1 VTAPG
6 PASAHALSCHAPRWR
21 VRFFLQACLALASSV
36 CAPQAGA
43 QVLLVL
49 SDDSAGYQSVAEE
62 LRLGL
67 KESRDGKLRVD
78 AAVASRIAGSETVS
92 LDSYELVV
100 TIGLAA
106 AQQTLTREKALPAPP
121 RTLCLLIPRQSF
133 ERLMPPAGRA
143 RDPRLSAV
151 FIDQPLSRQM
161 DLLRLALPE
170 KKRVGVILGPASQD
184 LAGELGN
191 QARQH
196 ALDLTVARITER
208 AGLYGAL
215 QTVLP
220 ASDLLLM
227 LPDPLVANADTVYGL
242 LLTTYRAQL
251 PVVGFSEGLLNAGAL
266 ISLYSTAHQQGRQ
279 GAEIAR
285 EVLAHGGALP
295 DPQYPKYFT
304 VRVNA
309 SVARSLGLHL
319 PPEETL
325 GAALNSR
332 AEGARTPDP
341 AGKTPAALKE
351 EP

>member
-1 VTAPG
+1 MCAVFA
-6 PASAHALSCHAPRWR
+6 AAA
-21 VRFFLQACLALASSV
+21 
-36 CAPQAGA
+36 CAPHAGA

-49 SDDSAGYQSVAEE
+49 SDQSASYQSVADEV
-62 LRLGL
+62 RAGL
-67 KESRDGKLRVD
+67 KDVRDGRLRID
-78 AAVASRIAGSETVS
+78 SSLAARSEGAGATA
-92 LDSYELVV
+92 LDNYELVV

-106 AQQTLTREKALPAPP
+106 AQQTLTREKTMTTAP

-133 ERLMPPAGRA
+133 ERLLPGDAHA
-143 RDPRLSAV
+143 RDPRLSAL

-170 KKRVGVILGPASQD
+170 KKRIGVILGPTSQAM
-184 LAGELGN
+184 AGELRA
-191 QARQH
+191 QTREH
-196 ALDLTVARITER
+196 ALELTVASISER
-208 AGLYGAL
+208 SGLYAAL

-227 LPDPLVANADTVYGL
+227 LPDPLVASADTVYGL
-242 LLTTYRAQL
+242 LLTTYRERL

-266 ISLYSTAHQQGRQ
+266 ISLFSTAAQQGRQ

-285 EVLAHGGALP
+285 EALFHDGALP
-295 DPQYPKYFT
+295 EPQYPKYFT

-325 GAALNSR
+325 GEALNGR
-332 AEGARTPDP
+332 GEGARV
-341 AGKTPAALKE
+341 
-351 EP
+351 EPVAKSPVSRGEP

>member
-1 VTAPG
+1 MTAPG
-6 PASAHALSCHAPRWR
+6 PASAQAMPCNAPRWR
-21 VRFFLQACLALASSV
+21 VRFLRAWLALAASL
-36 CAPQAGA
+36 CAQQAGA

-49 SDDSAGYQSVAEE
+49 SDESTGYQAVADEV
-62 LRLGL
+62 RSGL
-67 KESRDGKLRVD
+67 KQSRDGKLRID
-78 AAVASRIAGSETVS
+78 AAVASRIAGSDTAS

-106 AQQTLTREKALPAPP
+106 AQQTLSREKDLPTPP

-133 ERLMPPAGRA
+133 ERLLPAAGRA

-161 DLLRLALPE
+161 DLIRLALPE
-170 KKRVGVILGPASQD
+170 KKRVGVILGPASLD
-184 LAGELGN
+184 LEGELGN

-196 ALDLTVARITER
+196 TLDLTVARITER
-208 AGLYGAL
+208 SGLYGAL
-215 QTVLP
+215 QNVLP

-266 ISLYSTAHQQGRQ
+266 LSLYSTAHQQGRQ

-285 EVLAHGGALP
+285 EVLAHPGALP
-295 DPQYPKYFT
+295 EPQYPKYFT
-304 VRVNA
+304 VRVNG

-319 PPEETL
+319 PPEEAL
-325 GAALNSR
+325 GSALSSHV
-332 AEGARTPDP
+332 EGAHVPDAARKP
-341 AGKTPAALKE
+341 AMPGDAP
-351 EP
+351 

>member
-1 VTAPG
+1 MSCS
-6 PASAHALSCHAPRWR
+6 ASRWR
-21 VRFFLQACLALASSV
+21 VRFLHACLALASGL

-49 SDDSAGYQSVAEE
+49 SDESAGYQAVAEE
-62 LRLGL
+62 LRTGL
-67 KESRDGKLRVD
+67 KESREGKLRID
-78 AAVASRIAGSETVS
+78 AAVASRIAAPGAAP

-106 AQQTLTREKALPAPP
+106 AQQTLSREKDLPAAP

-133 ERLMPPAGRA
+133 GRLLPAAGRA

-170 KKRVGVILGPASQD
+170 KKRVGVILGPVSQD
-184 LAGELGN
+184 LESELGN
-191 QARQH
+191 QAREH

-208 AGLYGAL
+208 SGLYGAL
-215 QTVLP
+215 QSVLP

-227 LPDPLVANADTVYGL
+227 LPDPIVANADTVYGL
-242 LLTTYRAQL
+242 LLTTYREQL
-251 PVVGFSEGLLNAGAL
+251 PVAGFSEGLLNAGAL

-285 EVLAHGGALP
+285 EALAHSGALP
-295 DPQYPKYFT
+295 EPQYPKYFT
-304 VRVNA
+304 VRVNV

-319 PPEETL
+319 PSEETL
-325 GAALNSR
+325 GAALNGRS
-332 AEGARTPDP
+332 EGAHAPER
-341 AGKTPAALKE
+341 AGKTPATLGD